1 MFQVSLWNPMKQA
14 HVLAYK
20 WLVCNVPP
28 IPQLDWECLE
38 NKACVLVILVSLEWL
53 NIFGV

>member
-1 MFQVSLWNPMKQA
+1 MFQVGLWNPMKQA